1 MALSTSKWEKYA
13 AESRVYGFDFAANLD
28 DGETITGATWSI
40 AIDGGASV
48 PAMLSGASSSSG
60 SITRQRII
68 GGTAGALYQVTAQ
81 ATTSAGNTL
90 IGKQLLKVE

>member
-1 MALSTSKWEKYA
+1 MALSTTKWEKYA
-13 AESRVYGFDFAANLD
+13 AESRIYGFDFSANLD
-28 DGETITGATWSI
+28 EGETITTATWSI

-48 PAMLSGASSSSG
+48 PAMLSGSSSSSA

-68 GGTAGALYQVTAQ
+68 GGTAATLYQVTAT

-90 IGKQLLKVE
+90 VGKQLLKVE

>member
-1 MALSTSKWEKYA
+1 MALSTTKWEKYA

-28 DGETITGATWSI
+28 EGETITAATWSI

-48 PAMLSGASSSSG
+48 PAMLSGSSSSSG
-60 SITRQRII
+60 SITRQRIV
-68 GGTAGALYQVTAQ
+68 GGTVGTLYQVTAT

-90 IGKQLLKVE
+90 VGRQLLLIG

>member
-1 MALSTSKWEKYA
+1 MALSTTKWEKYA

-28 DGETITGATWSI
+28 EGETITAASWSI

-48 PAMLSGASSSSG
+48 PSMLSGSSSSSG
-60 SITRQRII
+60 SITRQRIV
-68 GGTAGALYQVTAQ
+68 GGTAGTLYSVTAQ

-90 IGKQLLKVE
+90 VGKQLLTVA